1 MNKKRSILVSLLL
14 ISILMITGC
23 SQGKTEEIFPSRDI
37 NGIIQWGAGG
47 GTDIISR
54 SLTPH
59 VEAQLGKTIVLQ
71 NMTGATGAIA
81 AQYVYGQPAD
91 GYTLLYGAE
100 NPQLYEVMEISELS
114 YDDFEPIIVI
124 GRETAVVV
132 TTESSG
138 IDSLDQLLDNA
149 SDSPGTIKL
158 GTTGPGG
165 LPYVVAALFNAVDKA
180 EFNQIPFDG
189 DGPVVTALLGGHV
202 DVTVTKL
209 SAVKELA
216 SAGEV
221 KILGSISEEPI
232 TGYEE
237 IPAITSTR
245 PEYSKYLPWGPFY
258 GVYAKK
264 DTSPE
269 IIEILKNAY
278 LKGFQNGEFQE
289 FLSESAITPMGISG
303 DEARDF
309 LENWK
314 KVSSWLLY
322 DAGGAKIS
330 PEELGIE
337 RVNP

>member
-1 MNKKRSILVSLLL
+1 MKKRKSILVTLVLVL
-14 ISILMITGC
+14 VLMASGC
-23 SQGKTEEIFPSRDI
+23 SLEKADKIFPSRDI

-71 NMTGATGAIA
+71 NKTGATGAIA
-81 AQYVYGQPAD
+81 AQYVYDQPAD

-100 NPQLYEVMEISELS
+100 NPQLYGVMDISKLS

-132 TTESSG
+132 TTERSG
-138 IDSLDQLLDNA
+138 IDSLDQLLQNA
-149 SDSPGTIKL
+149 SDSPGVIKL

-165 LPYVVAALFNAVDKA
+165 LPYVVAALFKAVDNAK
-180 EFNQIPFDG
+180 FNQIPFDG

-209 SAVKELA
+209 STVKELA
-216 SAGEV
+216 AAGEV

-232 TGYEE
+232 TGFEE
-237 IPAITSTR
+237 IPTITSTR

-258 GVYAKK
+258 GVYARKG
-264 DTSPE
+264 TSPE
-269 IIEILKNAY
+269 IVDILKSAY
-278 LKGFQNGEFQE
+278 LKGFQNEEFQE

-303 DEARDF
+303 EEAKEF
-309 LENWK
+309 LNNWK

-330 PEELGIE
+330 PEKLGIE